1 MTLTEAMQQCMEQD
15 ARVLAE
21 DTPSFEGAK
30 KLRTCHLALEEAFT
44 AADENT
50 IASLFPVEEDRR
62 QFVSEKT
69 LLGIFKTEYDTV
81 TALTTFTCFF
91 LSREEGETL
100 HSARYMKNV
109 RKLHEAVNLAYGKD
123 PKEAKGC

>member
-1 MTLTEAMQQCMEQD
+1 MPGCW
-15 ARVLAE
+15 RRIP
-21 DTPSFEGAK
+21 PSFEGAK
-30 KLRTCHLALEEAFT
+30 KLRTCHIALEEAFT

-50 IASLFPVEEDRR
+50 IASLFSVEEDRR
-62 QFVSEKT
+62 QFLSEKT

-123 PKEAKGC
+123 PNEAKGC